1 MSKSTEKLSTIS
13 LHVSMTSAFATSS
26 NLLYNVEMSKTEMLS
41 QVTYV
46 LVYK

>member
-1 MSKSTEKLSTIS
+1 MIS
-13 LHVSMTSAFATSS
+13 LHVSMASAFATSS
-26 NLLYNVEMSKTEMLS
+26 YSPHNVEMSKTEILS